1 MLIHVVRPGETVYA
15 IARNYGVDPRRLMA
29 DNGVP
34 ADGALAVG
42 QTLVLR
48 FPNVVHAVQPGE
60 TLTSIARSYG
70 VSVRSLWRN
79 NPELLGGSLLA
90 PGQVLVITYHEEKL
104 GTAVANGYAYPF
116 LSPAL
121 LAGTAPFLSYLTP
134 FTYGISR
141 DLGLLP
147 LRDGELLAGA
157 RAHGTGAVMH
167 LSTYTEEERFDVQR
181 AEQLLTDAAA
191 QARLLGEIQR
201 TMAEKGFSG
210 LDVDFEYLSG
220 ALVEAYAAFLSRLR
234 QALRTQGHFLW
245 AALAPKTRPDQPGT
259 LYEGHDYARVG
270 AATDAVLLMT
280 YEWGYTYGPP
290 MAVAPLPNVRA
301 VLDYAVTEIPAE
313 KILLGVP
320 NYGYDWPLPYRQGET
335 RAESLS
341 NEEAV
346 RRAIR
351 YGAEIQFDESAQAP
365 WYRYTAP
372 DGTGHEVWFEDARAQ
387 AAKLRLVAEYGFLGM
402 GYWNIMRPAP
412 QTWLVLS
419 SLYDI
424 D

>member
-48 FPNVVHAVQPGE
+48 FPNVVHAVRPNE
-60 TLTSIARSYG
+60 YVRRHEHLTHVGSYG

-201 TMAEKGFSG
+201 TMAEKGSPAWMWTLNTCPAPWRRPTPPSSPGSG
-210 LDVDFEYLSG
+210 RPSG
-220 ALVEAYAAFLSRLR
+220 PRGTSSGQPWPPRPAQTSP
-234 QALRTQGHFLW
+234 
-245 AALAPKTRPDQPGT
+245 APS
-259 LYEGHDYARVG
+259 
-270 AATDAVLLMT
+270 
-280 YEWGYTYGPP
+280 
-290 MAVAPLPNVRA
+290 
-301 VLDYAVTEIPAE
+301 
-313 KILLGVP
+313 
-320 NYGYDWPLPYRQGET
+320 T
-335 RAESLS
+335 RATTTP
-341 NEEAV
+341 
-346 RRAIR
+346 
-351 YGAEIQFDESAQAP
+351 G
-365 WYRYTAP
+365 
-372 DGTGHEVWFEDARAQ
+372 
-387 AAKLRLVAEYGFLGM
+387 
-402 GYWNIMRPAP
+402 
-412 QTWLVLS
+412 
-419 SLYDI
+419 
-424 D
+424 

>member
-60 TLTSIARSYG
+60 TLSAIARSYG

-141 DLGLLP
+141 DLDLLP

-167 LSTYTEEERFDVQR
+167 LSTYTEEERFDAAR

-210 LDVDFEYLSG
+210 LDVDFEYLPG
-220 ALVEAYAAFLSRLR
+220 ALADAYAAFLSRLR
-234 QALRTQGHFLW
+234 QALRTRGHFLW

-280 YEWGYTYGPP
+280 YEWGYTC
-290 MAVAPLPNVRA
+290 
-301 VLDYAVTEIPAE
+301 
-313 KILLGVP
+313 
-320 NYGYDWPLPYRQGET
+320 Q
-335 RAESLS
+335 
-341 NEEAV
+341 
-346 RRAIR
+346 
-351 YGAEIQFDESAQAP
+351 
-365 WYRYTAP
+365 
-372 DGTGHEVWFEDARAQ
+372 H
-387 AAKLRLVAEYGFLGM
+387 
-402 GYWNIMRPAP
+402 
-412 QTWLVLS
+412 
-419 SLYDI
+419 
-424 D
+424 

>member
-1 MLIHVVRPGETVYA
+1 MTIHVVRSGESVA
-15 IARNYGVDPRRLMA
+15 SIAEIYGVDPVRLA
-29 DNGVP
+29 SDNSVP
-34 ADGALAVG
+34 SSGALAVG
-42 QTLVLR
+42 QTLVVR
-48 FPNVVHAVQPGE
+48 FPALVHTVQPGE
-60 TLTSIARSYG
+60 TLQAIASAYG
-70 VSVRSLWRN
+70 VTVRKLWQN
-79 NPELLGGSLLA
+79 NWFLGGQWALT
-90 PGQVLVITYHEEKL
+90 PGQQLVISYETQPDRS
-104 GTAVANGYAYPF
+104 GVFNGYAYPF

-141 DLGLLP
+141 DLDLLP

-210 LDVDFEYLSG
+210 LDVDFEYLPG
-220 ALVEAYAAFLSRLR
+220 ALAEAYAAFLSRLR

-280 YEWGYTYGPP
+280 YEWGYTY
-290 MAVAPLPNVRA
+290 
-301 VLDYAVTEIPAE
+301 
-313 KILLGVP
+313 
-320 NYGYDWPLPYRQGET
+320 Q
-335 RAESLS
+335 
-341 NEEAV
+341 
-346 RRAIR
+346 
-351 YGAEIQFDESAQAP
+351 
-365 WYRYTAP
+365 
-372 DGTGHEVWFEDARAQ
+372 H
-387 AAKLRLVAEYGFLGM
+387 
-402 GYWNIMRPAP
+402 
-412 QTWLVLS
+412 
-419 SLYDI
+419 
-424 D
+424 